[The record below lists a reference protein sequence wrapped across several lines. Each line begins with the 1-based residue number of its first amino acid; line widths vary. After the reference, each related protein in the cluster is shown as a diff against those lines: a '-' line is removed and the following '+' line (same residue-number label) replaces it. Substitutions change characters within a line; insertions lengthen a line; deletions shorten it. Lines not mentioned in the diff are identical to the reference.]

1 MIGSAAFLGG
11 MIRMNISLTVLMIE
25 ATQLIQFGL
34 PIMIAVMVSKWVGDL
49 FNDGIYH
56 IGIHLKKYPY
66 LDWETPEQLDSLI
79 AEDVMSRKLSF
90 LYPIIRVSSVV
101 QLLKTTHY
109 NAFPVVTPFN
119 KFTKPPQ
126 NVSTVH
132 VPVLYKH
139 VDRDVDLHNMSSE
152 PSVMRV
158 RTTFKD
164 HTHSTYRRRTQRRT
178 TGESEE
184 IAAQYDDENGLS
196 YSYSVEASSSRA
208 HSTERSPQ
216 QYLVLHGM
224 ILRSQL
230 VTLIK
235 NEVYFNENDQPDS
248 QKVLSHEQMMADYP
262 RFCSINDID
271 IGVENDQMLMDL
283 TMYMTPCPFTVSNQ
297 APLPQ
302 VFTLFRTMGLRHLP
316 VVKASGLLAGIITRH
331 DISHVRLHELMME
344 KH

>member
-1 MIGSAAFLGG
+1 
-11 MIRMNISLTVLMIE
+11 
-25 ATQLIQFGL
+25 
-34 PIMIAVMVSKWVGDL
+34 
-49 FNDGIYH
+49 
-56 IGIHLKKYPY
+56 
-66 LDWETPEQLDSLI
+66 
-79 AEDVMSRKLSF
+79 MSRKLSF
-90 LYPIIRVSSVV
+90 LYPITRVSSVV

-235 NEVYFNENDQPDS
+235 NEVYFNENDQVRVFIRAELDCSKAFIPWIS
-248 QKVLSHEQMMADYP
+248 HNLS
-262 RFCSINDID
+262 
-271 IGVENDQMLMDL
+271 
-283 TMYMTPCPFTVSNQ
+283 TVS
-297 APLPQ
+297 
-302 VFTLFRTMGLRHLP
+302 
-316 VVKASGLLAGIITRH
+316 VVIQKDYQLICTSTNI
-331 DISHVRLHELMME
+331 
-344 KH
+344 